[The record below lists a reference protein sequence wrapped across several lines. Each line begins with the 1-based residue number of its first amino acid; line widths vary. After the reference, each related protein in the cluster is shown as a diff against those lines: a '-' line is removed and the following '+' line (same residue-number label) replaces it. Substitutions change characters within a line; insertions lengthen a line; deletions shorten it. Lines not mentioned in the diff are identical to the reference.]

1 MLPHPTMPAAA
12 PRYSAYMLF
21 RERGEIIFA
30 SPKAVE
36 QTGWMTGAAPGALW
50 TVQEVFR
57 AILPD
62 EEGLVQ
68 AQALLERVM
77 ELVRRRGTLCFQ
89 MELPVPDLRP
99 SHWDV
104 HIELKADSSEE
115 TFLASFQ
122 PSREGAGLLN
132 LPPRPR
138 QTGQAHALRQAA
150 AQARHILDLALIEA
164 DLPDPESGPLPDGIG
179 GLVALLDRARGLL
192 GSL

>member
-1 MLPHPTMPAAA
+1 
-12 PRYSAYMLF
+12 MLF

-57 AILPD
+57 AIFPD

-68 AQALLERVM
+68 AQALLERAM
-77 ELVRRRGTLCFQ
+77 EVVRRRGELRFQ

-104 HIELKADSSEE
+104 HIELKSDSSEE

-122 PSREGAGLLN
+122 PSREGAGPLN
-132 LPPRPR
+132 LRPR
-138 QTGQAHALRQAA
+138 QPGQAHALRQAA
-150 AQARHILDLALIEA
+150 AQARHILDLALLEA